1 MSLNGWACARSRRG
15 CIHSSTS
22 AGSPANGPS
31 SPARTPRTFPSCSS
45 TLSTTTTIIII
56 VISRPDCS
64 WSSLVLPRECALR
77 HGHGAQSLTLRKKTT
92 NHSAPRVATTKLH
105 AAIQTPTQ
113 IHAITH
119 SATSLQQWEHL
130 GNRIVTRNFFAI
142 SRPHTPIS

>member
-1 MSLNGWACARSRRG
+1 MDERARGLDEAASTAVLLRVVRRMDRHLLPVHPEPSRLVLPP
-15 CIHSSTS
+15 
-22 AGSPANGPS
+22 SPPPPPS
-31 SPARTPRTFPSCSS
+31 SSS
-45 TLSTTTTIIII
+45 S
-56 VISRPDCS
+56 ISRPDCS